1 MATWSPLCANV
12 GSTRDCSGGG
22 LCIDAI
28 NTTKDE
34 LLGRSHISESK
45 EITEPMPPLKAG
57 KTLSRASA
65 SVKFKDN
72 QCEPA
77 MHLESLVNSVPDCQ
91 SMALK
96 RHRPLERQF
105 VATET
110 LRPNC
115 TAYMR
120 DCPLKGHEDQTNEVR
135 KYRLALHHTT
145 YGLKISSKSLND
157 ANRQGSDWIKE
168 MSKTVKFP

>member
-1 MATWSPLCANV
+1 MATCSPLCGIV
-12 GSTRDCSGGG
+12 GSPRDCSGGG
-22 LCIDAI
+22 LCIDAS

-34 LLGRSHISESK
+34 LLGRSHISEPK
-45 EITEPMPPLKAG
+45 EITESMPPLKAD
-57 KTLSRASA
+57 KALSRASA
-65 SVKFKDN
+65 SVKLKDN

-77 MHLESLVNSVPDCQ
+77 MHIENLVDSVPDCQ

-105 VATET
+105 VATEN

-115 TAYMR
+115 TAYIR
-120 DCPLKGHEDQTNEVR
+120 DCLLKGHEEQINEVR

-157 ANRQGSDWIKE
+157 AYWQGSDWIKE
-168 MSKTVKFP
+168 MSKTVEFP

>member
-1 MATWSPLCANV
+1 MATCSPLCGIV
-12 GSTRDCSGGG
+12 GSPRDCSGGG
-22 LCIDAI
+22 LCIDAS

-34 LLGRSHISESK
+34 LLSLI
-45 EITEPMPPLKAG
+45 EITEPMPPLKAV
-57 KTLSRASA
+57 KALSRASA

-77 MHLESLVNSVPDCQ
+77 MHLESLVDSVPDCQ

-96 RHRPLERQF
+96 RHRPLERRF

-115 TAYMR
+115 TAYIR
-120 DCPLKGHEDQTNEVR
+120 DCLLKGHEEQTNEVR
-135 KYRLALHHTT
+135 NYRLALHHTT
-145 YGLKISSKSLND
+145 YSLKISSKSLND

-168 MSKTVKFP
+168 MSKTVEFP